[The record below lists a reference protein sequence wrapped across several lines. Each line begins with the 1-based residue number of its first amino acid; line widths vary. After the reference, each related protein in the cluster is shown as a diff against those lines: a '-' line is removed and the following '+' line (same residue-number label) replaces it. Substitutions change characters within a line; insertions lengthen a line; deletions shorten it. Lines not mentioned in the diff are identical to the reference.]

1 MSADHTDRTLCLLSP
16 AWPLEVARRRGRVPA
31 GEAVFVISAAQQ
43 VLCSSRLASAAG
55 VRTGMRRKEAESLC
69 PQAVVLEDD
78 PGAEASA
85 FEPVTRAV
93 EEVVPR
99 VEVAEAG
106 LLYVPTGGAVRW
118 YGGEDPLARA
128 VLASARHAGAPHAR
142 IGVAGGPFLARL
154 AARAAPEADPV
165 RLVDPADG
173 TFLAGLSVRV
183 LDDPDLAASLRW
195 LGIDTLGAFAAL
207 PRDAVTARFGAR
219 GLAAHRLAC
228 GEDRLPAPR
237 VPAEDL
243 VFADSYD
250 PPLVSLEATAFA
262 ARKLAARV
270 VSALGDLGTNTYRVD
285 IEAQAEDGTVRSRT
299 WRAADPFDEA
309 ALAERIRWQIT
320 AWADGPGLTGGLF
333 RLTVTPSDLSSAG
346 RQLALGDGRSAAEA
360 DRALSRV
367 QAMLGPDAVL
377 QARLDGG
384 RDVAERV
391 RWYRW
396 SEPAPPPRRDPTLP
410 WPGQIPPPAP
420 SLVPPEPVRLHVEC
434 DDGIPVRVRL
444 GARWEPVL
452 SWAGPWRRHERWWS
466 ADAPAPAA
474 YYQLVTAA
482 GALLATARGDQFFVT
497 GVYD

>member
-1 MSADHTDRTLCLLSP
+1 
-16 AWPLEVARRRGRVPA
+16 
-31 GEAVFVISAAQQ
+31 
-43 VLCSSRLASAAG
+43 
-55 VRTGMRRKEAESLC
+55 MRRKEAESLC
-69 PQAVVLEDD
+69 PQAIVLEAD
-78 PGAEASA
+78 PCAEASA

-106 LLYVPTGGAVRW
+106 LLYVPTSGAVRW
-118 YGGEDPLARA
+118 YGGEEPLARA
-128 VLASARHAGAPHAR
+128 VLTSAREAGAPHAR

-154 AARAAPEADPV
+154 AARAAPRADPV
-165 RLVDPADG
+165 RVLDPSDG
-173 TFLAGLSVRV
+173 SFLAGLTVGV

-195 LGIDTLGAFAAL
+195 LGIEKLGAFAAL

-237 VPAEDL
+237 VPLTDL

-250 PPLVSLEATAFA
+250 PPLISLEATAFA
-262 ARKLAARV
+262 ARALAARV
-270 VSALGDLGTNTYRVD
+270 VAALAELGTNTYRVE
-285 IEAQAEDGTVRSRT
+285 IEAQAEDGTVRCRT
-299 WRAADPFDEA
+299 WRAADPFDDV
-309 ALAERIRWQIT
+309 ALAERIRWQIS

-333 RLTVTPSDLSSAG
+333 RLAVTPFDLSSAG

-360 DRALSRV
+360 ARALSRV

-384 RDVAERV
+384 RDIAERV

-396 SEPAPPPRRDPTLP
+396 SEAAPPPRRDPTLP
-410 WPGQIPPPAP
+410 WPGRIPPPAP
-420 SLVPPEPVRLHVEC
+420 SLVPPETTPLHVEC

-452 SWAGPWRRHERWWS
+452 SWAGPWRRHERWWTGG
-466 ADAPAPAA
+466 DAPAPAA
-474 YYQLVTAA
+474 YYQLVTAV
-482 GALLATARGDQFFVT
+482 GALLATARDGRFYVS